1 MSVQYHKDEEWL
13 PSRLEN
19 TKRCREQLK
28 SITFQTMRLPEWLE
42 PNISVH
48 RPNKGLINKYND
60 LLKRRAGATYIHIY
74 IYIYIY
80 IYNKY
85 ILYIYICVC
94 V

>member
-1 MSVQYHKDEEWL
+1 MKNGHLS
-13 PSRLEN
+13 SLEN
-19 TKRCREQLK
+19 MKRCREQLK
-28 SITFQTMRLPEWLE
+28 SITFQTMRLPEWLD

-80 IYNKY
+80 IYIINIY
-85 ILYIYICVC
+85 YIYIYVCVC
-94 V
+94 EYL

>member
-19 TKRCREQLK
+19 RKRCREQLK

-80 IYNKY
+80 I
-85 ILYIYICVC
+85 
-94 V
+94 